1 MYTFEN
7 RTKKKNNRKKI
18 RLFDYN
24 VLNFQENQEY
34 IGDFESIG
42 ENDGTSIDKESIFDI
57 IEQKVEY
64 VLENPLTNL
73 EKARFILNRVSCI
86 SEAYKSFTLEEHE
99 NVTWSLYD
107 PFDER
112 VRLENRKVIFEKVK
126 EDTILK
132 VIATATYENAEASK
146 TFEIILRRT
155 NPNYSVVMN
164 NLEWFHIKDELS
176 YSNVNIIST
185 NNIPLY
191 LDVTIENPYIMEKN
205 KVLEGV
211 RQSCVIFKERSEAS
225 IITGLNSLDLN
236 FNIKVYTDENKTN
249 CVGEIADSIVYSY
262 EIYKPES
269 TTANWIEGEALN
281 SSTFKIISPSNENL
295 YCEVTDVD
303 QKLNVEIT
311 KNGGNLI
318 LIQAR
323 EKRTGISG
331 EAGVTIGL
339 SFKVKIYNNS
349 NCYDDYHVGT
359 IKYTIYY
366 TYNPTDPID

>member
-1 MYTFEN
+1 MYTFKN
-7 RTKKKNNRKKI
+7 RTSKKNNRKKI
-18 RLFDYN
+18 RLIDYN
-24 VLNFQENQEY
+24 ALNFQENQEY

-42 ENDGTSIDKESIFDI
+42 ENDGTSIDKESIFNI
-57 IEQKVEY
+57 IQQKVEY
-64 VLENPLTNL
+64 ALENPLTNL

-86 SEAYKSFTLEEHE
+86 SEAYKSFTLEEYE

-112 VRLENRKVIFEKVK
+112 VRLENGKVIFEKVK

-146 TFEIILRRT
+146 TFEIMLRRT
-155 NPNYSVVMN
+155 NPNYSVVMS
-164 NLEWFHIKDELS
+164 NLEWFHVKDELS

-191 LDVTIENPYIMEKN
+191 LDVTVEKPYIMEKN

-211 RQSCVIFKERSEAS
+211 SQSCVIFKERSETS
-225 IITGLNSLDLN
+225 IITGLSTLDLK
-236 FNIKVYTDENKTN
+236 FNIKVYTDENKKN

-269 TTANWIEGEALN
+269 TTAEWIEGETLN
-281 SSTFKIISPSNENL
+281 SSTFRIISPSNENL
-295 YCEVTDVD
+295 YCQVTDIN

-318 LIQAR
+318 LIRAT

-331 EAGVTIGL
+331 EEGITVGL
-339 SFKVKIYNNS
+339 TFRVKIYNNS
-349 NCYDDYHVGT
+349 NCYDDNHVGT
-359 IKYTIYY
+359 IKYTIFY